1 MHYLL
6 TSWERWQRNKGLK
19 ACRAWEPFRHKQND
33 QFLSFNSPGLESIRN
48 VAKWT
53 LQLHLH
59 MSIIVL
65 NLVMIAQPWLK
76 RMSRESGKVA
86 RKRIFCDDWNLAG
99 PIYPL
104 KMRLSVKNNETDIT
118 FFSLFSSIFS
128 TVANWERIKPEFP
141 KEGSQRLILAIFGIL
156 DTLKDYIWL
165 NLLVA
170 R

>member
-1 MHYLL
+1 MHFFL
-6 TSWERWQRNKGLK
+6 TSWEKWLRNKGLK
-19 ACRAWEPFRHKQND
+19 ACRAWELFRHKQND
-33 QFLSFNSPGLESIRN
+33 QFLSFNSPGLESIRK

-65 NLVMIAQPWLK
+65 NLVMIPQPWLK

-86 RKRIFCDDWNLAG
+86 RKRIFCNNWNLAG

-118 FFSLFSSIFS
+118 FFSSFQVFFS
-128 TVANWERIKPEFP
+128 
-141 KEGSQRLILAIFGIL
+141 L
-156 DTLKDYIWL
+156 
-165 NLLVA
+165 
-170 R
+170 